1 MTDQR
6 FFSAPPIGDPLADK
20 ETGLPNLSWILFFN
34 SIFSGDPGQGG
45 WTPTFTGLTEV
56 GGAATVT
63 GKIFQLSQ
71 SLVLFS
77 ARIVP
82 VTNTSA
88 VAGTT
93 YINNFPFTA
102 AGDGICFAVSGN
114 IGSNSGMVS
123 ATDNRIYVPAWTTV
137 TVPLSII
144 GIVEAN

>member
-6 FFSAPPIGDPLADK
+6 FFSPPPNQDQLADK

-34 SIFSGDPGQGG
+34 SLFSGDPGQA

-71 SLVLFS
+71 TLVLFS

-82 VTNTSA
+82 VTNTSS

-93 YINNFPFTA
+93 YINNFPLTA

-114 IGSNSGMVS
+114 LGSNSGMVDS
-123 ATDNRIYVPAWTTV
+123 ATNLIYVPTWTTV

-144 GIVEAN
+144 GIVEAT